1 MGRRM
6 ATVKNQKAR
15 DSKVVF
21 IGKALVGGD
30 SMALFLLL
38 LRQPILFMTEDFV
51 TDKRNRDGH

>member
-1 MGRRM
+1 M
-6 ATVKNQKAR
+6 ATIKNQKAR

-38 LRQPILFMTEDFV
+38 LRRPILFMTEDFV